1 MYFAPCCSA
10 LGLSA
15 KVQTTFGSRFSP
27 ETAHIERSRQACPM
41 CTPSNAPMVS
51 TVRPD
56 SGRSL
61 SVMIFKKKSS
71 FLSFPPRGA
80 RGIGYK
86 HNQNREKQGRKT
98 SFAIAVKQAAR
109 PQAGGNGGV
118 PSPSGGPPART
129 FAPRAFG
136 GALPASEAAGAGFVS
151 FAIRLSQKAGKTA
164 PAQGFG
170 ECAFFDKPQGGGKRP
185 LFLSDARAGAA
196 RGKTLPTRRFP
207 PSGVCVPPKRSPT
220 GSRFRPARF
229 CRRFSVLRGC
239 RAVRPASFL
248 IAHKMAREG

>member
-15 KVQTTFGSRFSP
+15 KVQTAFGSRFSP

-71 FLSFPPRGA
+71 FLSFPPRSA

-109 PQAGGNGGV
+109 PQAGGNGGG
-118 PSPSGGPPART
+118 SR
-129 FAPRAFG
+129 PRPVG
-136 GALPASEAAGAGFVS
+136 RPAGAG
-151 FAIRLSQKAGKTA
+151 LH
-164 PAQGFG
+164 PARVWG
-170 ECAFFDKPQGGGKRP
+170 
-185 LFLSDARAGAA
+185 
-196 RGKTLPTRRFP
+196 T
-207 PSGVCVPPKRSPT
+207 
-220 GSRFRPARF
+220 RFRPPRRPARALSPLRF
-229 CRRFSVLRGC
+229 AFRRRRAKPRPRRGLENAPSLTSRKGAENVRFSCPTRGRVLREGKPS
-239 RAVRPASFL
+239 RRGGFRRPACASRRSGPRQAAASALRVFAGAFPSCGAAAPSVRRL
-248 IAHKMAREG
+248 F